1 MKRSSWRPFASVL
14 SVLLVAG
21 LFEVGWAGAAAGT
34 SSQSSTSTL
43 GPCDAGWV
51 APTPTAVAVT
61 SVPIQVASTSGDY
74 FVLYVNRTLRDGT
87 SADIAVSVTLGQ
99 PGTTTLS
106 DNLAALDAG
115 DYRVEKYQV
124 ASPADIDGDCIDDIT
139 ELNDLGNLN
148 PMNPASTM
156 PVNRGRTAIDS
167 HETFRQLSYQGKEV
181 LIDTHLRNLEYVKF
195 WLLRPA
201 GGEPEIYFMN
211 TNTHRSHINFAF
223 ALPLPYQKRAGAMR
237 GEIVFHPNVVAPD
250 GSLGTYRFAYQP
262 YDRYTF
268 EDVAYSYELLAA
280 AMPALDNNLMYYP
293 MPDNVDLYQKE
304 KAKYDASRVNV
315 LLQKDV
321 MPDVEYT
328 MLNEAEGYGLLREI
342 EPGETPGP
350 RDVAIL
356 TQLPNDLP
364 RVAGIITTVPQTPL
378 SHVNLRAIQNKVP
391 NAFIRDAL
399 DDDDIDDLI
408 DTHVYYK
415 ATASGYTL
423 RAATK
428 AEVDAHHATS
438 RPANAQIPERDL
450 TVQTI
455 ASLDDIDFDDWNAF
469 GVKAANVAELSGL
482 TTLASGVA
490 PDGFAIPFYFYDEF
504 MKQATVSEKT
514 LLGKKKWPDDEKITL
529 AAGTTLAN
537 AVTQMLAH
545 TKFQA
550 DYEIQ
555 EEMLDDLRD
564 AIEDATT
571 PQFIVDALVAMHA
584 KYPDG
589 QSLRYRS
596 STNNEDLPN
605 FNGAGLYDSKTQ
617 DPDETLKDGID
628 KSIKGV
634 WASLWNFRAFLEREH
649 HRVDHTATAMGV
661 LVHPNYSDER
671 ANGVAVSFD
680 PITELD
686 DMYYV
691 NTQLG
696 EDLVT
701 NPEANSV
708 PEQLLLDSTG
718 TATVLARSNLA
729 EGDKLF
735 MTDAQMVQLRSSL
748 KIIHDHFAT
757 LYGVADGDDFAMEI
771 EFKITSA
778 NKLAIKQARPWV
790 FAPPLS
796 LTASVQL
803 AFEVAEVPE
812 GTPLSL
818 TVARIGGILADPL
831 TVDLTWSESGAMLA
845 GTPPTSVTLAA
856 NTTSATVTLATTD
869 DNTPEPDS
877 VVTATIG
884 ASSDYEAGGT
894 GTATATVTDD
904 DRSTVKIRPPQ
915 IALSE
920 GDSFVFALTRTGGD
934 MTKELI
940 VDVAVSE
947 SGAMLD
953 GTPPT
958 SVTFRANAS
967 TAVLTVDTIDD
978 DTSEPDSVITATVVP
993 RDRYGIAGP
1002 GKAVVWVAE
1011 DDSPVS
1017 VDACVMELAGDVSL
1031 AHVWIDS
1038 CASAQG
1044 QGRYARYYLFSLAS
1058 TSTVQIDLESSTVD
1072 AYLRLRRG
1080 ANKKSGSTVTFDDDS
1095 GTGKNARIIRKL
1107 AAGDYTIE
1115 ATTYYQAETGPFVLT
1130 LTGAGQPKQSSTEP
1144 EVSITSGSAV
1154 VEGHSAVFTVT
1165 ADPAPSSALTADVT
1179 VSSSG
1184 DFGASTGPRQ
1194 VTIPTSG
1201 SATLSVATS
1210 DDSVDEADGSVTVTV
1225 NSGSGYTVSSAA
1237 GAATV
1242 AVSDDDEG
1250 CAPNL
1255 PSDAVTV
1262 SEVTGWRDAHDDDSA
1277 HVLRWNR
1284 VLTALGTD
1292 TGETAMTVAES
1303 QANEDQFM
1311 ASRWDRVT
1319 RTLQALEA
1327 CNNPPVEPEVSIT
1340 AGSGVTEGGDAVFT
1354 VAASPAP
1361 SAALLVDVTVAQS
1374 GDFGAST
1381 GSHQVTVPTSGS
1393 TTLTVSTTN
1402 DDVDEPDGSVTV
1414 TVDDGSGYTVS
1425 SVAGSATVAVADD
1438 DDPPPPVCT
1447 VQLPSDAVTVSEV
1460 TGWRDAHDH
1469 DSAHVLRWNRV
1480 LTALGVDTG
1489 ETAMTVAESRGN
1501 EGQFMLSRW
1510 DRVTRTLEAHA
1521 LCNNPSP
1528 PPPPPPPPVVE
1539 PEVSVTAGSGVIE
1552 GGDAVFTVTA
1562 DPAPSAAL
1570 TVDVTVTQ
1578 SGDFGAATG
1587 SRQVT
1592 IPTSGSA
1599 TLTVAT
1605 TGDSVD
1611 EVDGSVTVT
1620 VNNGS
1625 GYTVSA
1631 TQGSAA
1637 VAVSDDD
1644 DPVPPPPPPV
1654 VEPEVSVT
1662 AGSDVT
1668 EGGDAVFTVTASPAP
1683 SAALAVDVTV
1693 TQSGD
1698 FGATTG
1704 SRQVTIPTTG
1714 TATLTVATT
1723 NDTTDEADGS
1733 VTTTINTGT
1742 GYTISATAGSATVA
1756 VADDDDPPP
1765 PPPISKP
1772 SISVGDATA
1781 GEGDGA
1787 AGFTVELS
1795 AASAGTVT
1803 VYYSVF
1809 GGTATAYDDYRPA
1822 WSSVTFAPGETSKT
1836 VQVSIIDDRT
1846 PGEGTETVTLR
1857 LSLFDATHATMGD
1870 SQATLTITDND

>member
-1 MKRSSWRPFASVL
+1 ML
-14 SVLLVAG
+14 SVILVAG
-21 LFEVGWAGAAAGT
+21 LLEVGLAGAAAGT

-43 GPCDAGWV
+43 GPCDTGWV

-61 SVPIQVASTSGDY
+61 SVPIKVASTDADY
-74 FVLYVNRTLRDGT
+74 FVLYVNRTLRGGT
-87 SADIAVSVTLGQ
+87 SKDIAVSVTLGQ

-106 DNLAALDAG
+106 DNLAALDAS

-148 PMNPASTM
+148 PINPASTM
-156 PVNRGRTAIDS
+156 SVDRGRTAIDS
-167 HETFRQLSYQGKEV
+167 HTTFQQMSYQGKAV

-195 WLLRPA
+195 WLLRPP

-211 TNTHRSHINFAF
+211 TNTHRSHINFAI
-223 ALPLPYQKRAGAMR
+223 AMPLPHAKRAGAMR

-250 GSLGTYRFAYQP
+250 GSLGTYRFAFQP
-262 YDRYTF
+262 LDRFTF

-280 AMPALDNNLMYYP
+280 SMPALENNLMYYP
-293 MPDNVDLYQKE
+293 MPSNVDLYEKE

-315 LLQKDV
+315 LLQNDV

-328 MLNEAEGYGLLREI
+328 MLNQAESYGLLREI

-356 TQLPNDLP
+356 ARLPNDLP

-399 DDDDIDDLI
+399 DDDDIDGLI

-415 ATASGYTL
+415 TTASGYTL

-438 RPANAQIPERDL
+438 RPANAQVPERDL
-450 TVQTI
+450 TVQAVT
-455 ASLDDIDFDDWNAF
+455 SLDDIEFDDWNAF

-571 PQFIVDALVAMHA
+571 PQFIIDALVAMHA
-584 KYPDG
+584 TYPDG

-634 WASLWNFRAFLEREH
+634 WASLWNFRAFLEREY

-661 LVHPNYSDER
+661 LVHPNYSDEL

-680 PITELD
+680 PITGLD

-708 PEQLLLDSTG
+708 PEQLLLDSAG
-718 TATVLARSNLA
+718 TANVLARSNLA
-729 EGDKLF
+729 EADKLL
-735 MTDAQMVQLRSSL
+735 MTDAQMVQLRRSL

-757 LYGVADGDDFAMEI
+757 LYGIADGDDFAMEI
-771 EFKITSA
+771 EFKITAA

-796 LTASVQL
+796 LTPSVTL
-803 AFEVAEVPE
+803 AFGTAEVAE

-831 TVDLTWSESGAMLA
+831 TVGLSWSESGAMLA
-845 GTPPTSVTLAA
+845 GTPPTSLTISA
-856 NTTSATVTLATTD
+856 NTTSATVTVATTD

-877 VVTATIG
+877 VVTVTIG
-884 ASSDYEAGGT
+884 PSSDYEAAGT
-894 GTATATVTDD
+894 GTASATATDD
-904 DRSTVKIRPPQ
+904 DRSTVKIKPPQ
-915 IALSE
+915 TALSE
-920 GDSFVFALTRTGGD
+920 GDSVVFALTRTGGD
-934 MTKELI
+934 MTKVLV

-947 SGAMLD
+947 TGAMLA

-958 SVTFRANAS
+958 SVAFGSNVRNA
-967 TAVLTVDTIDD
+967 ALTLATIDD
-978 DTSEPDSVITATVVP
+978 DASEPDSAIIATVVP
-993 RDRYGIAGP
+993 RHDYGVAAP
-1002 GKAVVWVAE
+1002 GKAVAFIAE

-1017 VDACVMELAGDVSL
+1017 ADVCVVGLSGDVSL
-1031 AHVWIDS
+1031 SHSWIDM
-1038 CASAQG
+1038 CGSAEG
-1044 QGRYARYYLFSLAS
+1044 QGRYARYYSFSLAS
-1058 TSTVQIDLESSTVD
+1058 ASTVTIDLEASVD
-1072 AYLRLRRG
+1072 TYLRLRRG
-1080 ANKKSGSTVTFDDDS
+1080 SNKKSGATLTFDDDGGA
-1095 GTGKNARIIRKL
+1095 GTNSQIIETL
-1107 AAGDYTIE
+1107 TAGDYTIE
-1115 ATTYYQAETGPFVLT
+1115 ATTYYQARTGPFTLT
-1130 LTGAGQPKQSSTEP
+1130 LTGAGLPVPPSTEP
-1144 EVSITSGSAV
+1144 EVSITAGGAV
-1154 VEGHSAVFTVT
+1154 VEGHSAAFTVT
-1165 ADPAPSSALTADVT
+1165 AEPVPSSALTVDVT
-1179 VSSSG
+1179 VASSG

-1194 VTIPTSG
+1194 VTIPASG

-1225 NSGSGYTVSSAA
+1225 NSGSGYAVSATA
-1237 GAATV
+1237 GTATV
-1242 AVSDDDEG
+1242 AVSDDDDPV
-1250 CAPNL
+1250 CASNL

-1262 SEVTGWRDAHDDDSA
+1262 SEVTGWRDAHDHDSA
-1277 HVLRWNR
+1277 HVLRWDR

-1354 VAASPAP
+1354 VTAVQAP
-1361 SAALLVDVTVAQS
+1361 
-1374 GDFGAST
+1374 
-1381 GSHQVTVPTSGS
+1381 
-1393 TTLTVSTTN
+1393 
-1402 DDVDEPDGSVTV
+1402 
-1414 TVDDGSGYTVS
+1414 
-1425 SVAGSATVAVADD
+1425 
-1438 DDPPPPVCT
+1438 
-1447 VQLPSDAVTVSEV
+1447 
-1460 TGWRDAHDH
+1460 
-1469 DSAHVLRWNRV
+1469 
-1480 LTALGVDTG
+1480 
-1489 ETAMTVAESRGN
+1489 
-1501 EGQFMLSRW
+1501 
-1510 DRVTRTLEAHA
+1510 
-1521 LCNNPSP
+1521 
-1528 PPPPPPPPVVE
+1528 
-1539 PEVSVTAGSGVIE
+1539 
-1552 GGDAVFTVTA
+1552 
-1562 DPAPSAAL
+1562 
-1570 TVDVTVTQ
+1570 
-1578 SGDFGAATG
+1578 
-1587 SRQVT
+1587 
-1592 IPTSGSA
+1592 
-1599 TLTVAT
+1599 
-1605 TGDSVD
+1605 
-1611 EVDGSVTVT
+1611 
-1620 VNNGS
+1620 
-1625 GYTVSA
+1625 
-1631 TQGSAA
+1631 
-1637 VAVSDDD
+1637 
-1644 DPVPPPPPPV
+1644 
-1654 VEPEVSVT
+1654 
-1662 AGSDVT
+1662 
-1668 EGGDAVFTVTASPAP
+1668 
-1683 SAALAVDVTV
+1683 
-1693 TQSGD
+1693 
-1698 FGATTG
+1698 
-1704 SRQVTIPTTG
+1704 
-1714 TATLTVATT
+1714 
-1723 NDTTDEADGS
+1723 
-1733 VTTTINTGT
+1733 
-1742 GYTISATAGSATVA
+1742 
-1756 VADDDDPPP
+1756 
-1765 PPPISKP
+1765 
-1772 SISVGDATA
+1772 
-1781 GEGDGA
+1781 
-1787 AGFTVELS
+1787 
-1795 AASAGTVT
+1795 
-1803 VYYSVF
+1803 
-1809 GGTATAYDDYRPA
+1809 
-1822 WSSVTFAPGETSKT
+1822 
-1836 VQVSIIDDRT
+1836 
-1846 PGEGTETVTLR
+1846 
-1857 LSLFDATHATMGD
+1857 
-1870 SQATLTITDND
+1870 

>member
-1 MKRSSWRPFASVL
+1 M
-14 SVLLVAG
+14 
-21 LFEVGWAGAAAGT
+21 
-34 SSQSSTSTL
+34 
-43 GPCDAGWV
+43 
-51 APTPTAVAVT
+51 
-61 SVPIQVASTSGDY
+61 PIKVASTSDDY
-74 FVLYVNRTLRDGT
+74 FVLYVNRTLRGGT
-87 SADIAVSVTLGQ
+87 STDIAVSVTLGQ

-148 PMNPASTM
+148 PINPASTM
-156 PVNRGRTAIDS
+156 SVDRGRTAIDS
-167 HETFRQLSYQGKEV
+167 HTTFQQMSYQGKAV

-195 WLLRPA
+195 WLLRPP

-211 TNTHRSHINFAF
+211 TNTHRSHINFAI
-223 ALPLPYQKRAGAMR
+223 ALPLPHAKRAGAMR

-250 GSLGTYRFAYQP
+250 GSLGTYRFAFQP
-262 YDRYTF
+262 LDRFTF

-280 AMPALDNNLMYYP
+280 AMPALANNLMYYP
-293 MPDNVDLYQKE
+293 MPSNVDLYEKE

-315 LLQKDV
+315 LLQNDV

-356 TQLPNDLP
+356 ARLPNDLP

-378 SHVNLRAIQNKVP
+378 SHVNLRAIQNRVP

-399 DDDDIDDLI
+399 DDDDIGDLI

-415 ATASGYTL
+415 TAASGYTL

-438 RPANAQIPERDL
+438 RPANAQVPGRDL
-450 TVQTI
+450 TVQAVT
-455 ASLDDIDFDDWNAF
+455 SLDDIDFDDWNAF

-504 MKQATVSEKT
+504 MKQATVSEET

-529 AAGTTLAN
+529 AAGTTLAD

-550 DYEIQ
+550 DYDIQ

-571 PQFIVDALVAMHA
+571 PQFIIDALVAMHA

-617 DPDETLKDGID
+617 DPDETLNDGID

-634 WASLWNFRAFLEREH
+634 WASLWNFRAFLEREY

-661 LVHPNYSDER
+661 LVHPNYSDEL

-708 PEQLLLDSTG
+708 PEQLLLDSAG
-718 TATVLARSNLA
+718 TANVLARSNLA
-729 EGDKLF
+729 EADKLL
-735 MTDAQMVQLRSSL
+735 MTDAQMVQLRRSL

-757 LYGVADGDDFAMEI
+757 LYGIADGDDFAMEI
-771 EFKITSA
+771 EFKITAA

-796 LTASVQL
+796 LTPSVTL
-803 AFEVAEVPE
+803 AFGAAEVAE
-812 GTPLSL
+812 GSPLSL

-831 TVDLTWSESGAMLA
+831 TVDLSWSESGAMLA
-845 GTPPTSVTLAA
+845 GTPPTSLTISA
-856 NTTSATVTLATTD
+856 NTTSATVTVATTD

-877 VVTATIG
+877 VVTVTIG
-884 ASSDYEAGGT
+884 PSSDYEAAGT
-894 GTATATVTDD
+894 GTASATATDD
-904 DRSTVKIRPPQ
+904 DRSTVKIKPPQ
-915 IALSE
+915 TALSE
-920 GDSFVFALTRTGGD
+920 GDSVVFALTRTGGD
-934 MTKELI
+934 MTKVLV

-947 SGAMLD
+947 TGAMLA

-958 SVTFRANAS
+958 SVAFGSNVRNA
-967 TAVLTVDTIDD
+967 ALTLATIDD
-978 DTSEPDSVITATVVP
+978 DTSEPDSAIIATVVP
-993 RDRYGIAGP
+993 RHDYGIAAP
-1002 GKAVVWVAE
+1002 GKAVAFIAE

-1017 VDACVMELAGDVSL
+1017 ADVCVVGLSGDVSL
-1031 AHVWIDS
+1031 SHSWIDM
-1038 CASAQG
+1038 CGSAEG
-1044 QGRYARYYLFSLAS
+1044 QGRYARYYSFSLAS
-1058 TSTVQIDLESSTVD
+1058 ASTVTIDLEASVD
-1072 AYLRLRRG
+1072 TYLRLRRG
-1080 ANKKSGSTVTFDDDS
+1080 SNKKSGATLTFDDDGGA
-1095 GTGKNARIIRKL
+1095 GTNSQIIEAL
-1107 AAGDYTIE
+1107 TAGDYTIE
-1115 ATTYYQAETGPFVLT
+1115 ATTYYQARTGPFTLT
-1130 LTGAGQPKQSSTEP
+1130 LTGAGLPAPPPTEP
-1144 EVSITSGSAV
+1144 EVSITAGSAV

-1165 ADPAPSSALTADVT
+1165 ADPVPSSALTVDVT
-1179 VSSSG
+1179 VASSG

-1194 VTIPTSG
+1194 VTIPASG
-1201 SATLSVATS
+1201 SATLSVATTN
-1210 DDSVDEADGSVTVTV
+1210 DIVDEADGSVTVTV
-1225 NSGSGYTVSSAA
+1225 TSGSGYTVSPAA
-1237 GAATV
+1237 GAAAV
-1242 AVSDDDEG
+1242 AVSDDDDPV

-1262 SEVTGWRDAHDDDSA
+1262 SEVTGWRDAHDHDSA

-1284 VLTALGTD
+1284 VLTALGAD

-1319 RTLQALEA
+1319 RTLRALEA

-1374 GDFGAST
+1374 GDFGAAT
-1381 GSHQVTVPTSGS
+1381 GSHQVTVSTAGSGS
-1393 TTLTVSTTN
+1393 LTLSTTN

-1414 TVDDGSGYTVS
+1414 TVDDGSGYSVS
-1425 SVAGSATVAVADD
+1425 STAGSSTVAVADD
-1438 DDPPPPVCT
+1438 DDPPPPVCAP
-1447 VQLPSDAVTVSEV
+1447 QLPSDAVTASEV

-1480 LTALGVDTG
+1480 LTALGADTG
-1489 ETAMTVAESRGN
+1489 ETAMTVAESQAN
-1501 EGQFMLSRW
+1501 EDQFMASRW
-1510 DRVTRTLEAHA
+1510 DRVTRTLEALA
-1521 LCNNPSP
+1521 QCNNP
-1528 PPPPPPPPVVE
+1528 PPPPPPPPPPATPEVSITAGGGITEGGDAAFTVAADPAPPSPLTVDVAVAETGDYGVSTGSRQVTIPTSGTATLTVATTNDSTDEADGSVTATVSSGQGYTVSSTAGSAAVAVSDDDDPAPPPPPPVIE
-1539 PEVSVTAGSGVIE
+1539 PEVSIAAGAGVSE
-1552 GGDAVFTVTA
+1552 GGGAVFTVTA

-1570 TVDVTVTQ
+1570 TVDVTVAQ

-1592 IPTSGSA
+1592 VPTSGSA
-1599 TLTVAT
+1599 ALTVST
-1605 TGDSVD
+1605 TDDSTD
-1611 EVDGSVTVT
+1611 EADGSVTVT
-1620 VNNGS
+1620 VDDGS

-1631 TQGSAA
+1631 TQA
-1637 VAVSDDD
+1637 
-1644 DPVPPPPPPV
+1644 
-1654 VEPEVSVT
+1654 
-1662 AGSDVT
+1662 
-1668 EGGDAVFTVTASPAP
+1668 
-1683 SAALAVDVTV
+1683 
-1693 TQSGD
+1693 
-1698 FGATTG
+1698 
-1704 SRQVTIPTTG
+1704 
-1714 TATLTVATT
+1714 
-1723 NDTTDEADGS
+1723 
-1733 VTTTINTGT
+1733 
-1742 GYTISATAGSATVA
+1742 SATVA

-1765 PPPISKP
+1765 PASKP

-1787 AGFTVELS
+1787 VGFTVELS

-1803 VYYSVF
+1803 VYYSMY
-1809 GGTATAYDDYRPA
+1809 GGTATAYDDYRPE
-1822 WSSVTFAPGETSKT
+1822 WGSVTFAPGETSQT
-1836 VQVSIIDDRT
+1836 VQVSLIDDRT
-1846 PGEGTETVTLR
+1846 PGEGTETFVLR
-1857 LSLFDATHATMGD
+1857 LRLFDTTHATMGD
-1870 SQATLTITDND
+1870 GQATMTITDND